1 MVEFKALP
9 NSISMKESIH
19 MELVKG
25 LLEKYPT
32 QEEVKEKLDN
42 ADTGSS
48 IPETI
53 RNLTLDIGSGAAL
66 GAAGAG
72 IKSKFS
78 SLKPAKAAAKEAIE
92 SLKNGVDDVLG
103 HWQSLMKKGTSN
115 DSLVRKLMK
124 QNKKAAKSVAEGGNG
139 KKALKT
145 VIKNTQREAEIGPR
159 FLDDIQMILEN
170 NTGLSEKEVKK
181 VIKDFIKENAGN
193 VELKTLI
200 EAKDPIMTYSH
211 SLGVQD
217 LTYNLAKKAGLDD
230 KNARKISEA
239 ALVHDIG
246 KIQVPDSIINTKA
259 SFSEYPN
266 LKKWMDD
273 HDVVGEDIL
282 SSDPFKAKVARG
294 HHPAHGHSNGSE
306 EEGLTTVADVYEA
319 MTTNKRSYKTGKSAE
334 DALEAIEYDVK
345 NDRIKKEYYD
355 LIKKLHADGLLK
367 ESYNYPSTLEDAYK
381 SMKAN
386 GIIKQV
392 ASDYNKASFY
402 DSLKSKLPKGM
413 GAGALVGGAL
423 GAGALDSLALGVED
437 SYDEYLDR
445 IKRFKGNKGGVEPS
459 NLPSVSEIISEFS
472 PSFRTKAEKLND
484 IKRWYDSGFT
494 SDEID
499 KLIVNTDFKDNKQVT
514 KLWELMK
521 DQFKD

>member
-1 MVEFKALP
+1 
-9 NSISMKESIH
+9 
-19 MELVKG
+19 
-25 LLEKYPT
+25 
-32 QEEVKEKLDN
+32 
-42 ADTGSS
+42 
-48 IPETI
+48 
-53 RNLTLDIGSGAAL
+53 
-66 GAAGAG
+66 
-72 IKSKFS
+72 
-78 SLKPAKAAAKEAIE
+78 
-92 SLKNGVDDVLG
+92 
-103 HWQSLMKKGTSN
+103 
-115 DSLVRKLMK
+115 
-124 QNKKAAKSVAEGGNG
+124 
-139 KKALKT
+139 
-145 VIKNTQREAEIGPR
+145 
-159 FLDDIQMILEN
+159 
-170 NTGLSEKEVKK
+170 
-181 VIKDFIKENAGN
+181 
-193 VELKTLI
+193 
-200 EAKDPIMTYSH
+200 MTYSH

-259 SFSEYPN
+259 RFSEYPN

-294 HHPAHGHSNGSE
+294 HHPVHGHSNGSE
-306 EEGLTTVADVYEA
+306 EEGLTTVADMYEA
-319 MTTNKRSYKTGKSAE
+319 MTTNKRSYKTGKSTE
-334 DALEAIEYDVK
+334 DAFKVIEYDVN

-423 GAGALDSLALGVED
+423 GVED

-445 IKRFKGNKGGVEPS
+445 IKRFKGDKGGVEPS

-472 PSFRTKAEKLND
+472 PSFRTKTEKLND

-494 SDEID
+494 NDEID

>member
-9 NSISMKESIH
+9 NSISIKESIH

-32 QEEVKEKLDN
+32 QEEEVKEKLDN

-53 RNLTLDIGSGAAL
+53 RNLTIDIGSGAATGAALGGL
-66 GAAGAG
+66 GAK
-72 IKSKFS
+72 ITSK
-78 SLKPAKAAAKEAIE
+78 KPAQAATGEAVE
-92 SLKNGVDDVLG
+92 SLKNGVDDLLG
-103 HWQSLMKKGTSN
+103 HWHSLVKKGTSN

-159 FLDDIQMILEN
+159 FLDDIQVILKN

-181 VIKDFIKENAGN
+181 VIKDFIKENVDN

-200 EAKDPIMTYSH
+200 EAKDPIVTYSH

-259 SFSEYPN
+259 KFSEYPN
-266 LKKWMDD
+266 LKKWMSD

-294 HHPAHGHSNGSE
+294 HHPYRGLSDGSE
-306 EEGLTTVADVYEA
+306 EEGLTTVADMYEA
-319 MTTNKRSYKTGKSAE
+319 MTTNKRSYKEGKSIE
-334 DALEAIEYDVK
+334 DAFDAIEYDVK

-392 ASDYNKASFY
+392 ASDYNKAFFN
-402 DSLKSKLPKGM
+402 DALKSKLPKGM
-413 GAGALVGGAL
+413 GVGAVVGGAL
-423 GAGALDSLALGVED
+423 GAGALD
-437 SYDEYLDR
+437 DEYLDR
-445 IKRFKGNKGGVEPS
+445 RNRLKGNKGGVQS
-459 NLPSVSEIISEFS
+459 SSLPSLSEIISEFS

-494 SDEID
+494 NDEID

-514 KLWELMK
+514 KLWELMN